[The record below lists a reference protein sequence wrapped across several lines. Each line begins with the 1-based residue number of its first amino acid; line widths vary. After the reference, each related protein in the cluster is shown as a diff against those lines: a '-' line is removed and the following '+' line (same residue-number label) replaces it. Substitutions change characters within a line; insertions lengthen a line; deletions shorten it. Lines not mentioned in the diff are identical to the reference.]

1 MLGTECRINIINRPA
16 DESDVDESTV
26 KFYEL
31 DGDLTIDLSD
41 ICTDKGTNY
50 SFGLDILT
58 AGTYEMTLTASST
71 QSEVAQI
78 PVTLFSLGTAYG
90 TFTWNGTNGLPVSHR
105 IDIPLF
111 SRYTNLRLF
120 FAQGGLDMHSIR
132 FRLVSTEL

>member
-1 MLGTECRINIINRPA
+1 MFTWVCSCGAQNDDNILASLKDGSPAARELQRCAANICRFLMNTHAMNRLLGTECRINIINRPA

-58 AGTYEMTLTASST
+58 ARHLRNDT
-71 QSEVAQI
+71 
-78 PVTLFSLGTAYG
+78 
-90 TFTWNGTNGLPVSHR
+90 HR
-105 IDIPLF
+105 KLHP
-111 SRYTNLRLF
+111 
-120 FAQGGLDMHSIR
+120 
-132 FRLVSTEL
+132 E